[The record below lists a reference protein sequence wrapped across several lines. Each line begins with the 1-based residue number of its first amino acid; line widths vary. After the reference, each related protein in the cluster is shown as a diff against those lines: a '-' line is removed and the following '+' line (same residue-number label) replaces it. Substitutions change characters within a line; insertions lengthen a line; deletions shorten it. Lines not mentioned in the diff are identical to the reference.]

1 MNKNIKKILSN
12 KKKKCVRKEN
22 KYRILNDKHFKM
34 GNFVNQRKQ
43 KRNTN
48 EKKILLRDSNHRP
61 RSCRYYESVNTTT
74 TPLRCFWASNKII
87 ILVCITCSSFELAIH
102 IHEHERTS
110 LGHFNAYLTC
120 IKWSAVIFPS
130 LSSEGAIQSGCH
142 SVCF

>member
-48 EKKILLRDSNHRP
+48 EKNTVTRFEPQTSVLRECQYNHYTITLL
-61 RSCRYYESVNTTT
+61 
-74 TPLRCFWASNKII
+74 
-87 ILVCITCSSFELAIH
+87 
-102 IHEHERTS
+102 
-110 LGHFNAYLTC
+110 
-120 IKWSAVIFPS
+120 
-130 LSSEGAIQSGCH
+130 LS
-142 SVCF
+142 